1 MNNLAY
7 IDPPVTERIE
17 GKTYLMSPRPRID
30 HTLVSANIY
39 RIFGNYLEGKTC
51 KAFPDGAEV
60 HLDKDNVYVPDGMIV
75 CDRSKIHRKGIYGA
89 PDLVVEVLSP
99 STMNHDRGPKMRHY
113 AAAGVK
119 EYWLVLP
126 LEKSVEVY
134 HGHDGTFELDCVYT
148 QVDAEDLADM
158 DEKDRANIHTVIPV
172 SLYDDLRVRVED
184 VFDDID
190 VEDGLR
196 KLH

>member
-1 MNNLAY
+1 MPFIAPTDVLL
-7 IDPPVTERIE
+7 DPDKRTV
-17 GKTYLMSPRPRID
+17 
-30 HTLVSANIY
+30 VQ
-39 RIFGNYLEGKTC
+39 
-51 KAFPDGAEV
+51 PDV
-60 HLDKDNVYVPDGMIV
+60 MVV

-158 DEKDRANIHTVIPV
+158 DDGIAEGARHVFV
-172 SLYDDLRVRVED
+172 DLR
-184 VFDDID
+184 DD
-190 VEDGLR
+190 GS
-196 KLH
+196 